1 MAVNGVGKAIY
12 NILSNDSSITDVVG
26 TRIFP
31 QKIEFNSTIP
41 AITYFITSTTPT
53 NTKNGVS
60 SYDYTDVQITAFG
73 STYDQASNLSRL
85 IRIALDYVS
94 GTYASIQVDKIFFQ
108 DANDIYDD
116 NFGEKGIHY
125 VAMDFQFNIKR

>member
-12 NILSNDSSITDVVG
+12 NILSNDSSVSDLVG
-26 TRIFP
+26 TRIYP
-31 QKIEFNSTIP
+31 QKIEYNATIP
-41 AITYFITSTTPT
+41 AVTYFVTSVGPT

-60 SYDYTDVQITAFG
+60 TYDYTAVQITAFG
-73 STYDQASNLSRL
+73 STYDEASNLARL
-85 IRIALDYVS
+85 IRVALDYVS
-94 GTYASIQVDKIFFQ
+94 GTYAGIVVDKIFFE

-116 NFGEKGIHY
+116 SFGEKGIHY